1 MTCNEAQPF
10 VLCPSPETRGIERVN
25 DMFACIPPFET
36 VIDAHQG
43 INFKPTEIDKFVPAD
58 TDEEAD
64 EVTIN
69 GGAPEKIERGIQI
82 EEDKRIALKF
92 NGKIKI

>member
-1 MTCNEAQPF
+1 
-10 VLCPSPETRGIERVN
+10 
-25 DMFACIPPFET
+25 MFACIPPFET

-43 INFKPTEIDKFVPAD
+43 INFKPTEIHKFVPAG

-69 GGAPEKIERGIQI
+69 GGSPQKIERGIQI
-82 EEDKRIALKF
+82 EEDKIIALKF
-92 NGKIKI
+92 NGKIKIQSLSSHASSQYGMKRKSVGKIKI